1 MESFLEELVEV
12 FEIDVVDPSLQ
23 YKDIDEWDSLTALT
37 LLTCVEDNYSVNLD
51 EDDLDA
57 TDTVKE
63 LYVLIQNKKNNCE

>member
-37 LLTCVEDNYSVNLD
+37 LLTCVEDNYSVDLD

-57 TDTVKE
+57 TVQSRNSM
-63 LYVLIQNKKNNCE
+63 Y

>member
-37 LLTCVEDNYSVNLD
+37 LLTCVEDNYSVNPD

-63 LYVLIQNKKNNCE
+63 LYVLIQNKKNNYE

>member
-1 MESFLEELVEV
+1 MMESFLEELVGV

-37 LLTCVEDNYSVNLD
+37 LLTCVEDNYSVDLD

-57 TDTVKE
+57 TVQSRNSM
-63 LYVLIQNKKNNCE
+63 Y

>member
-37 LLTCVEDNYSVNLD
+37 LLTCVEDNISVDLD

-57 TDTVKE
+57 TVQSRNSM
-63 LYVLIQNKKNNCE
+63 Y

>member
-1 MESFLEELVEV
+1 MMESFLEELVEV

-57 TDTVKE
+57 TVQSRNSM
-63 LYVLIQNKKNNCE
+63 Y

>member
-37 LLTCVEDNYSVNLD
+37 LLTCVEDNYSVDLD

-63 LYVLIQNKKNNCE
+63 LYVLIQNKKKL

>member
-57 TDTVKE
+57 TVQSRNSM
-63 LYVLIQNKKNNCE
+63 Y

>member
-57 TDTVKE
+57 TDTVAD